1 MNETPLSRYP
11 DILILAVKINHSVF
25 VVVTE
30 TTIYIHNS
38 DNMSM
43 IHQIKSTPSNC
54 VIALSPVQSK
64 PWLAYPVSGDC
75 GNVQLFDFHLRQ
87 NISVVKAHQNT
98 IAAINFNSDCTM
110 MATASNEGDF
120 VMLLLIKHNK
130 FVIKDFAPFS
140 VFVKLVVYNVQN

>member
-1 MNETPLSRYP
+1 M
-11 DILILAVKINHSVF
+11 
-25 VVVTE
+25 E
-30 TTIYIHNS
+30 TTIYIHGS
-38 DNMSM
+38 DDMSV
-43 IHQIKSTPSNC
+43 IHHIENTPPNPGG
-54 VIALSPVQSK
+54 VIALSQVQSK